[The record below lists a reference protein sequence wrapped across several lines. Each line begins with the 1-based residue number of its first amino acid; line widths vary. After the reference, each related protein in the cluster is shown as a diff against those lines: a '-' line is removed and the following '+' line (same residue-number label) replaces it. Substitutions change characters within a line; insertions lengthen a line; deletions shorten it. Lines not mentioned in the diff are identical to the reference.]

1 MPDATAATDEA
12 TGRAIELLLKLNRA
26 VQRATVYPDGHPS
39 VATAIALLH
48 RSLSSLIEQGGALRI
63 GVTGEGFVVADRPIE
78 NGGELLAWLARRLH
92 DQRVG
97 LITFTP
103 GVAEPDLTA
112 FVGWVA
118 RKGVSPEPP
127 ELRQIDVTMVDYG
140 RARFDEQRRDD
151 TREEADPLRVWR
163 SLLDGL
169 TAGWYQGDLG
179 TLPEEPEACAAELSA
194 EVERNEGVGA
204 ASFLAGI
211 VGAGS
216 RLPRMGEP
224 ARQTVRARLATFV
237 AGLSPELRRQLL
249 HVDPSASARKLDFL
263 ADMAE
268 ALPDTTLMEVIS
280 DLDKQGERISD
291 SFLGLLNRLVG
302 LSVREPSLRELTET
316 KLVSIGLPRGL
327 TLMDPVHVR
336 AMLEQ
341 ALRHSRDADFTPSD
355 HETTIERLSSGV
367 ATTAH
372 PWSRYRERTSAETVS
387 ARVADIVLRLLVAA
401 PDHPDAA
408 AYVRRLT
415 TEAPRALAAGRFD
428 QLYETASSLRDLLVL
443 RRYVPSEVPQLVQE
457 HLAFLRQPDTI
468 GTLLSALENA
478 EWPAPASV
486 VGLARLASPEAAVLA
501 LERIAALPAGD
512 ARGQLADFV
521 SRLKPDTL
529 GEVVTRARVAAGPAL
544 DGLFVL
550 LARPETPGRVDCAL
564 TFIGNR
570 DPAVRLRALAL
581 LIEADQRPGQRE
593 RYLLRALSDA
603 AAAVRDFAIEATRHA
618 GDARAVSALR
628 DFLLSRTP
636 GEADASAR
644 QRALAVLGAM
654 GTAEARAALAELLR
668 ARHLSLWPRDVRV
681 CLAAAALLAATDD
694 EALRAA
700 ARAWRRS
707 PSGWMA
713 WLLGR
718 ASGEQEEA
726 A

>member
-1 MPDATAATDEA
+1 MSNSTAESDEA
-12 TGRAIELLLKLNRA
+12 PARTIELLLKVNRA

-39 VATAIALLH
+39 VATAIALLD
-48 RSLSSLIEQGGALRI
+48 RSLSSLLEQSGAVRI

-92 DQRVG
+92 DQGVG
-97 LITFTP
+97 LVTFTP
-103 GVAEPDLTA
+103 GVAESDLTA
-112 FVGWVA
+112 LVGWVA

-127 ELRQIDVTMVDYG
+127 ELRHIDVTMVDYG

-151 TREEADPLRVWR
+151 AQDEPDPLRVWR
-163 SLLDGL
+163 SLLDDL
-169 TAGWYQGDLG
+169 TAGWYQGSLDA
-179 TLPEEPEACAAELSA
+179 LPEEPEACAVELSA
-194 EVERNEGVGA
+194 EVERNEGLGA

-224 ARQTVRARLATFV
+224 ARQVVRARLASFI

-263 ADMAE
+263 ADMAD

-280 DLDKQGERISD
+280 DLDRQGERISD

-327 TLMDPVHVR
+327 TLMDPVHMR
-336 AMLEQ
+336 AMLDQ
-341 ALRHSRDADFTPSD
+341 ALRHRRDGDFTPSD
-355 HETTIERLSSGV
+355 HETTIERLSGGV
-367 ATTAH
+367 AAAAQ
-372 PWSRYRERTSAETVS
+372 PWSQYRERASPESVS

-408 AYVRRLT
+408 AYLRRLAV
-415 TEAPRALAAGRFD
+415 EAPRALAAGRFD
-428 QLYETASSLRDLLVL
+428 QLHETASSLRDLLVL
-443 RRYVPSEVPQLVQE
+443 RRYVPSEVPQLIE
-457 HLAFLRQPDTI
+457 GYLAFLRQPATMR
-468 GTLLSALENA
+468 TLLTAIESSG
-478 EWPAPASV
+478 WPPPPPA
-486 VGLARLASPEAAVLA
+486 VGLVRIASPEAAVLA
-501 LERIAALPAGD
+501 LERIAELPAGD
-512 ARGQLADFV
+512 ARGQLADV
-521 SRLKPDTL
+521 VAKLKPDVL
-529 GEVVTRARVAAGPAL
+529 GEVVTRARTAGGAAL
-544 DGLFVL
+544 DGLFLL
-550 LARPETPGRVDCAL
+550 LARPETPGRIDCAQ

-570 DPAVRLRALAL
+570 DPAVRLRALSL
-581 LIEADQRPGQRE
+581 LIEADERPGQRE
-593 RYLLRALSDA
+593 RYLLRALNDA
-603 AAAVRDFAIEATRHA
+603 AAPVRDFAIEATRHA
-618 GDARAVSALR
+618 GDARAVNALR
-628 DFLLSRTP
+628 DFLLSRSQ
-636 GEADASAR
+636 GQADASAR

-654 GTAEARAALAELLR
+654 ATPEARAALADLLH
-668 ARHLSLWPRDVRV
+668 ARRFSLRPRDVRV
-681 CLAAAALLAATDD
+681 CLAAATLLAATDD
-694 EALRAA
+694 ERLRAA
-700 ARAWRRS
+700 AHSWKRS